1 MAEDWDP
8 TPNAVF
14 VRRLGGGPVNTRR
27 ANSCPDV
34 WELDDGNIAI
44 VGVDVT
50 ESYAGQIPDELHIF
64 PGDEKLVVIPR
75 SAFQKAVETFAGRDA
90 D

>member
-1 MAEDWDP
+1 MQDWDP
-8 TPNAVF
+8 TPDAKF
-14 VRRLGGGPVNTRR
+14 VRRLGGGPTNTRK

-50 ESYAGQIPDELHIF
+50 ESYAGQLPDDLHIYSQ
-64 PGDEKLVVIPR
+64 DERLVVLPR
-75 SAFQKAVETFAGRDA
+75 SAFEAAIANFTERDV